1 MEYTVIDVREIDEY
15 ASGHVE
21 GSINIPLSQFSNSP
35 DRLAQI
41 PKDADIIV
49 YCRGGLR
56 AEQAKSILND
66 LGYNN
71 VTNGINSEEVKK
83 NLKL

>member
-71 VTNGINSEEVKK
+71 VTNGINTEEVKK